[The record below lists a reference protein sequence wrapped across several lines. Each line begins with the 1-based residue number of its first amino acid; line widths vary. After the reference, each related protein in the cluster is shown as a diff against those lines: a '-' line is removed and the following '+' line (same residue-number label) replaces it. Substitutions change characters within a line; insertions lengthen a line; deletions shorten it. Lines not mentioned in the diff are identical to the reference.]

1 MHAASPSSIRVAPT
15 LPTLLQLAW
24 PLMVSRASQVVIGVS
39 DAAMVTHLGLSAKA
53 ATTTGA
59 LNALAVF
66 ILPMGTVFI
75 VSSFSSQLHG
85 KGDPAGARRFGFY
98 GLGVALVT
106 QCACSVL
113 VFIGI
118 GPILRAL
125 PFDPDLAGLMEDYL
139 FWRLLS
145 GGAAV
150 GIEAIG
156 NYYGGLGNTRL
167 PMLINV
173 LAMGLN
179 VIGNWILIDGNLGA
193 PAMGV
198 AGAALASSLSTW
210 IAFLVVF
217 ARFLL
222 EGRALGSMVPKLHL
236 EELLRLLR
244 FGLPC
249 GFNWF
254 FEFFAFNAFINFV
267 VGGLG
272 KAPLAAM
279 NDVIT
284 INSVSFMPAF
294 GIASAGAI
302 LVGQAIGAREK
313 DDVPRILR
321 MTFLTVATWQVM
333 AGLAYVAAP
342 ALLLWGFM
350 PPPPEDVEFL
360 SIGVRML
367 MLSAAWQLFDSA
379 ATTVVETLRAA
390 GDTTFTLL
398 ARIVLGWCVWVPGSY
413 YTVHV
418 LGWGDLGAVGW
429 LIFYLAL
436 LAGVVYL
443 RFRSGAWRRIR
454 LTDPLGSLDP
464 GDEGPTV
471 PAGEQD
477 RVAVP

>member
-1 MHAASPSSIRVAPT
+1 MHSALSSTRIAPT
-15 LPTLLQLAW
+15 LPTLLRLAW
-24 PLMVSRASQVVIGVS
+24 PLVVSRSSQVVIGVS
-39 DAAMVTHLGLSAKA
+39 DAVMVAHLGLSAKA

-59 LNALAVF
+59 LNAIAVF

-75 VSSFSSQLHG
+75 VSSFSSQLFG

-98 GLGVALVT
+98 GLGVAVVT
-106 QCACSVL
+106 QCACCAL
-113 VFIGI
+113 VFFGI

-125 PFDPDLAGLMEDYL
+125 PFDPDLVRLMEDYL

-145 GGAAV
+145 GGAVV
-150 GIEAIG
+150 GIEALG

-167 PMLINV
+167 PMRINV
-173 LAMGLN
+173 LAMALN
-179 VIGNWILIDGNLGA
+179 IAGNWILIGGNLGA
-193 PAMGV
+193 PALGV

-210 IAFLVVF
+210 IAFLVVL
-217 ARFLL
+217 ARFLP
-222 EGRALGSMVPKLHL
+222 EGRARGSIIPKLNL
-236 EELLRLLR
+236 EEMLRLLR
-244 FGLPC
+244 FGLPS

-272 KAPLAAM
+272 KTPLAAM

-284 INSVSFMPAF
+284 INSASFMPAF

-302 LVGQAIGAREK
+302 LAGQAIGAGEK

-321 MTFLTVATWQVM
+321 MTFLTVATWQAIV
-333 AGLAYVAAP
+333 GLAYVAAP
-342 ALLLWGFM
+342 ADLLWGFV

-360 SIGVRML
+360 GIGVRML

-429 LIFYLAL
+429 LILYLAL
-436 LAGVVYL
+436 LAGVLYL

-454 LTDPLGSLDP
+454 LTDPLESPSP
-464 GDEGPTV
+464 GAPVPAV

>member
-1 MHAASPSSIRVAPT
+1 MHSTSPSAARVAPT

-24 PLMVSRASQVVIGVS
+24 PLVISRASQVVIGVS
-39 DAAMVTHLGLSAKA
+39 DALMVAHLGLSAKA

-59 LNALAVF
+59 LNAIAVF

-75 VSSFSSQLHG
+75 VSSFSSQLFG
-85 KGDPAGARRFGFY
+85 KGDTVGARRFGFY
-98 GLGVALVT
+98 GLGVAVVT
-106 QCACSVL
+106 QCVCCAL
-113 VFIGI
+113 VFLGI

-125 PFDPDLAGLMEDYL
+125 PFDPDLARLMEDYL

-150 GIEAIG
+150 GIEALG

-173 LAMGLN
+173 LAMALN
-179 VIGNWILIDGNLGA
+179 VVGNWILISGRLGA
-193 PAMGV
+193 PALGV

-210 IAFLVVF
+210 IAFLAVL

-222 EGRALGSMVPKLHL
+222 EGRAPGSMIPKLHL
-236 EELLRLLR
+236 EEMLRLLR
-244 FGLPC
+244 FGIPS

-272 KAPLAAM
+272 KTPLAAM

-284 INSVSFMPAF
+284 INSASFMPAF

-302 LVGQAIGAREK
+302 LVGQAIGAGEK

-321 MTFLTVATWQVM
+321 MTFLTVATWQAVV
-333 AGLAYVAAP
+333 GLAYVAAP
-342 ALLLWGFM
+342 ALLLWGFV
-350 PPPPEDVEFL
+350 PPPPEDAEFL
-360 SIGVRML
+360 RIGVPML

-436 LAGVVYL
+436 LAGVLYL

-454 LTDPLGSLDP
+454 LTDPLGSTDP
-464 GDEGPTV
+464 GDMEPVIT
-471 PAGEQD
+471 AGEQD